1 METKA
6 EVWIP
11 LTQGK
16 VTVIDFEDFEKVRH
30 YSWTADIGWG
40 NTWYAHGRAPG
51 SRKVV
56 LLHRV
61 LMDALPGEMID
72 HEDRDGL
79 NNRRYNLRS
88 ATRAQNAQNKIKRNG
103 ASRFKGVCFEKSSD
117 KWRVRITVE
126 DHRKSL
132 GRYTSEMD
140 AAKAYDAAAN
150 KYFGEFARLN
160 FPKETSNAKT

>member
-16 VTVIDFEDFEKVRH
+16 VAVIDFEDFEKVRH
-30 YSWTADIGWG
+30 YSWTADLGWG
-40 NTWYAHGRAPG
+40 DTWYAHGRAPG

-61 LMDALPGEMID
+61 LMDAAPGEMID

-79 NNRRYNLRS
+79 NNRRHNLRS
-88 ATRAQNAQNKIKRNG
+88 ATRVQNAQNKIKRQG
-103 ASRFKGVCFEKSSD
+103 ASQFKGVCFEKSSG
-117 KWRVRITVE
+117 KWRVRITAGGC
-126 DHRKSL
+126 RKSL
-132 GRYTSEMD
+132 GRHTSELD
-140 AAKAYDAAAN
+140 AAIAYDAAA
-150 KYFGEFARLN
+150 KIFFGEFARLN
-160 FPKETSNAKT
+160 FPVGVSHA